1 MRLRVHAFPQV
12 CCLTALLL
20 LAGTGLQ
27 AQMTPMPEFTGVDF
41 DGSMP
46 RPTLAKLKG
55 KAVFVMFFQSWCGIC
70 NKWAPD
76 ALGQFQKAHG
86 NNKALVLIAI
96 KTDGGGLS
104 GAKSHLKACGADLSL
119 WTVGSDPDAAFYK
132 RLTGRDELW
141 QYALVGPDGN
151 IVAQSSVGSYFT
163 GSMPKR
169 YAISGDRLLADCSG
183 LTTLLPPDKQYAP
196 AVTPL
201 VRIAEMGEPEI
212 ALTLCLAA
220 AGQPK
225 SRDAAAELKA
235 DLQPIIEQ
243 RLSQRAAVLAD
254 AAAPSSA
261 RYEALVDL
269 IQMSKDLKNYPA
281 ATKLSPA
288 INKAKQ
294 EPAMQT
300 EARAETAYR
309 SALARLQKASA
320 RDKPRIVKELETL
333 ALKNPETKYGQ
344 LAGARAKEL
353 SESVLAH
360 SK

>member
-1 MRLRVHAFPQV
+1 MRLRKLPISLAG
-12 CCLTALLL
+12 CLTSLIF
-20 LAGTGLQ
+20 LASAGLQ
-27 AQMTPMPEFTGVDF
+27 AQTMPMPEFDGVDF
-41 DGSMP
+41 DRSMP

-70 NKWAPD
+70 NKWAPE
-76 ALGQFQKAHG
+76 ALGQFQKVHG

-96 KTDGGGLS
+96 KTDGGGLT
-104 GAKSHLKACGADLSL
+104 GAKNHLKACGADLSMWL
-119 WTVGSDPDAAFYK
+119 VGTDPDAAFYK
-132 RLTGRDELW
+132 RLTGSDELW
-141 QYALVGPDGN
+141 KYALVGPDGN
-151 IVAQSSVGSYFT
+151 IAAQSSVGSYYT

-169 YAISGDRLLADCSG
+169 YVIAGDRLLSDCSG

-196 AVTPL
+196 AVKSL

-220 AGQPK
+220 TAQPK
-225 SRDAAAELKA
+225 SRDAAAELQA

-254 AAAPSSA
+254 MDATSPA

-269 IQMSKDLKNYPA
+269 IQMAKDLKSLPA
-281 ATKLSPA
+281 ATKLAPA

-300 EARAETAYR
+300 EARAEAAYR
-309 SALARLQKASA
+309 NALARLQKASA

-333 ALKNPETKYGQ
+333 ALKNPDTKYGQ
-344 LAGARAKEL
+344 LAGARAKDL